1 VAELLYRLGKLAAKR
16 ALVVIIAWVVLLGL
30 AATAYLLGAGTLSSN
45 FDIPGTPT
53 DKVANELAAK
63 LPAFSGSSGF
73 AVFHTKND
81 RPFTT
86 AQKDAIARLATGA
99 ASISNV
105 TSATDPFAT
114 EKKLSQESATIAD
127 GLAQLDA
134 GSKQLA
140 AAQAQLVAAVAA
152 AKANGSY
159 ALAQSTFTAQQA
171 QLDTQAATIAAAQ
184 TKAEHGAKL
193 LSLAKGIRTVSSDGT
208 TAILNIDFNDSQEQ
222 LPQSSKNKVIKYFDT
237 NTVAGVDV
245 SLSSVIA
252 QGVPEIIGVGEV
264 TGFVLAGIVLLIM
277 LGTFVAAGLPLLN
290 ALVGVGVG
298 VLFALSLSG
307 VVDEAS
313 VSPVLGVMLGLAVGI
328 DYSLFIINRHRKQ
341 VRQGMDLRESIGLA
355 TGTAGN
361 AVVFAG
367 STVIVALLAL
377 NITGIHF
384 IGVMGSVGAFC
395 ILIAVL
401 VAITLTPAM
410 LRLVG
415 PRILTRRARTTIG
428 HEKHVIG
435 NVRPMS
441 TVRAVITVVVAAGVL
456 LVIAIPALSLRLGL
470 PDSSSDPVNST
481 TYKSYTLAAQ
491 KFGAGINAE
500 LVVTAALPAALSATQ
515 ITDRQLTIA
524 EQIDK
529 NSDVAAVA
537 PIGVATDKS
546 LTAFAVLPKTGP
558 NAVETQDL
566 VRAIRAMKA
575 DGTSS
580 NLGVAGVASGNIDI
594 SDKLLAALPIYI
606 AVVVGLS
613 LIILIGV
620 FRSILVP
627 IIATGGFI
635 LSLLADYGVLVAV
648 FQWGWLGS
656 VFGLHSTG
664 PVLNFLPI
672 ILVGILFGLAM
683 DYQLFLASGM
693 REAWVHGA
701 APREAVVRGF
711 RAGRVVVTAAAIIM
725 ICVFGGFIFS
735 DSIFIVALGLGLAF
749 GVLADAFVVRM
760 LLMPALMHLLG
771 GSAWWIPRWLDRI
784 LPNLDIEGAA
794 LERQHHAV

>member
-16 ALVVIIAWVVLLGL
+16 AVIVIVAWAVLLGL
-30 AATAYLLGAGTLSSN
+30 AAAAYLLGAGTLSSN

-63 LPAFSGSSGF
+63 LPAYSGASGF
-73 AVFHTKND
+73 VAFHTVND
-81 RPFTT
+81 KRFTT
-86 AQKDAIARLATGA
+86 AEKDAIGRLATGA
-99 ASISNV
+99 KTISHVTTAS
-105 TSATDPFAT
+105 DPFAT
-114 EKKLSQESATIAD
+114 ELQLKQQAASLAS

-134 GSKQLA
+134 AGMQLA
-140 AAQAQLVAAVAA
+140 AGQAQLDAAIAA

-159 ALAQSTFTAQQA
+159 ALAQSTFAAQQA
-171 QLDTQAATIAAAQ
+171 QLDTQKTTIAVARA
-184 TKAEHGAKL
+184 KAEVGAKL
-193 LSLAKGIRTVSSDGT
+193 LALAKGIRTVSADGT
-208 TAILNIDFNDSQEQ
+208 TAILNIGFDRSQEQ
-222 LPQSSKNKVIKYFDT
+222 LPQSSKNAVISYIDR
-237 NTVAGVDV
+237 NAVPGVSS

-341 VRQGMDLRESIGLA
+341 VRQGMELRESIGLA

-367 STVIVALLAL
+367 STVVVALLAL
-377 NITGIHF
+377 NVTGIHF

-395 ILIAVL
+395 IVIAVL
-401 VAITLTPAM
+401 VAVTLTPAM
-410 LRLVG
+410 LRFVG
-415 PRILTRRARTTIG
+415 TRVLTRRARATIG
-428 HEKHVIG
+428 HESHVIA

-441 TVRAVITVVVAAGVL
+441 TARAIVSVVIAAGVL
-456 LVIAIPALSLRLGL
+456 LVIAVPALSLRLGL

-500 LVVTAALPAALSATQ
+500 LVVTANLPSGLSSTQ
-515 ITDRQLTIA
+515 ITDRQLAIA
-524 EQIDK
+524 QKI
-529 NSDVAAVA
+529 NAQGDVSAVA
-537 PIGVATDKS
+537 PIGVASDKS
-546 LTAFAVLPKTGP
+546 LTAFAVLPRTGP
-558 NAVETQDL
+558 NDVATENL
-566 VRAIRAMKA
+566 VRDIRAIPE
-575 DGTSS
+575 DGAH
-580 NLGVAGVASGNIDI
+580 LGVAGVASGNIDI
-594 SDKLLAALPIYI
+594 SDKLASALPIYI

-627 IIATGGFI
+627 VIATGGFI

-648 FQWGWLGS
+648 FQWGWLAS
-656 VFGLHSTG
+656 LFGIHSTG

-701 APREAVVRGF
+701 PPREAVVRGF

-725 ICVFGGFIFS
+725 ISVFGGFIFS

-749 GVLADAFVVRM
+749 GVLADAFLVRM

-771 GSAWWIPRWLDRI
+771 RSAWWIPRWLDRI
-784 LPNLDIEGAA
+784 LPNLDIEGSA
-794 LERQHHAV
+794 LEREHHAV

>member
-1 VAELLYRLGKLAAKR
+1 MAELLYRLGKLAAKR
-16 ALVVIIAWVVLLGL
+16 AVIVIVAWAVLLGL
-30 AATAYLLGAGTLSSN
+30 AAAAYLLGAGTLSSN

-63 LPAFSGSSGF
+63 LPAYSGASGF
-73 AVFHTKND
+73 VVFHTVND
-81 RPFTT
+81 KPFTT
-86 AQKDAIARLATGA
+86 AEKDAIGRLATGA
-99 ASISNV
+99 KTISHVTTAS
-105 TSATDPFAT
+105 DPFAT
-114 EKKLSQESATIAD
+114 ELQLKQQAASLAS

-134 GSKQLA
+134 AGMQLA
-140 AAQAQLVAAVAA
+140 AGQAQLDAAIAA

-159 ALAQSTFTAQQA
+159 ALAQSTFAAQQA
-171 QLDTQAATIAAAQ
+171 QLDTQKTTIAVARA
-184 TKAEHGAKL
+184 KAEVGAKL
-193 LSLAKGIRTVSSDGT
+193 LALAKGIRTVSADGT
-208 TAILNIDFNDSQEQ
+208 TAILNIGFDRSQEQ
-222 LPQSSKNKVIKYFDT
+222 LPQSSKNAVISYIDR
-237 NTVAGVDV
+237 NAVPGVSS

-341 VRQGMDLRESIGLA
+341 VRQGMELRESIGLA

-367 STVIVALLAL
+367 STVVVALLAL
-377 NITGIHF
+377 NVTGIHF

-395 ILIAVL
+395 IVIAVL
-401 VAITLTPAM
+401 VAVTLTPAM
-410 LRLVG
+410 LRFVG
-415 PRILTRRARTTIG
+415 TSVLTRRARATIG
-428 HEKHVIG
+428 HESHVIA

-441 TVRAVITVVVAAGVL
+441 TARAIVSVVIAAGVL
-456 LVIAIPALSLRLGL
+456 LVIAVPALSLRLGL

-500 LVVTAALPAALSATQ
+500 LVVTANLPSGLSSTQ
-515 ITDRQLTIA
+515 ITDRQLAIA
-524 EQIDK
+524 QKI
-529 NSDVAAVA
+529 NAQGDVSAVA
-537 PIGVATDKS
+537 PIGVASDKS
-546 LTAFAVLPKTGP
+546 LTAFAVLPRTGP
-558 NAVETQDL
+558 NDVATENL
-566 VRAIRAMKA
+566 VRDIRAIPE
-575 DGTSS
+575 DGAH
-580 NLGVAGVASGNIDI
+580 LGVAGVASGNIDI
-594 SDKLLAALPIYI
+594 SDKLASALPIYI

-627 IIATGGFI
+627 VIATGGFI

-648 FQWGWLGS
+648 FQWGWLAS
-656 VFGLHSTG
+656 LFGIHSTG

-701 APREAVVRGF
+701 PPREAVVRGF

-725 ICVFGGFIFS
+725 ISVFGGFIFS

-749 GVLADAFVVRM
+749 GVLADAFLVRM

-771 GSAWWIPRWLDRI
+771 RSAWWIPRWLDRI
-784 LPNLDIEGAA
+784 LPNLDIEGSA
-794 LERQHHAV
+794 LEREHHAV